1 MRNLKSYIASLL
13 FVAIGLTGCQ
23 DDFDNPVLQG
33 PEATIGANT
42 SILDLKTAYWNKTDS
57 NYIDNIDDN
66 FKNYIATIGTKE
78 NGEHIV
84 IAGRVIS
91 SDRSGNIYKNLVI
104 QDETGALTLSINQS
118 GLYNNYRIGQEVVID
133 VTNMHIGKYNGLQQ
147 LGWPDYSEE
156 YGWQATFMPFAF
168 FTQHTQLNGLPEPE
182 KVDTLLMSLE
192 NLSSADLIKS
202 QSQLVRFN
210 NVRFANE
217 DGEFADGSMAYTD
230 GSEINSNRALYD
242 ENGNTIVVRNS
253 GYASFWSDKLPVGY
267 GDVVGILSYYGTS
280 GWQLLLRSTDDCMNF
295 GNPTIA
301 PGTESNPYTVEQAI
315 ALEEAGETP
324 SGWVTGYI
332 VGAVA
337 PEVTT
342 ITTND
347 DIEWTAPFTLA
358 NTLVIAPAADV
369 NDITKCL
376 VISLPQDSKL
386 REYANLKD
394 NADNLRNQIWLLGK
408 LEKFMDTYGITG
420 NRGTVSEFKLEG
432 LEVPGGEIPAGD
444 GTENSPYNATQILG
458 GMSGSGVWGAGYIV
472 GWIDGKSITDGAK
485 FSIPATIATNV
496 LIANTPN
503 ETDLSKCVPVQLP
516 AGDLRAAVN
525 LVDNPGNFGKK
536 LYYQGN
542 LTAYFGV
549 NGLKEGTAYK
559 LEGEGGGSDTP
570 ETPAEPVTSLNETFE
585 GITSASQLKG
595 WTSKIVAG
603 DKAWYFTTFDN
614 NSYAACTAYKGKDD
628 SNGYDSWLITP
639 PLNVN
644 GMTSKTLSFDSQAA
658 YSGGAFEVYAMTTND
673 PATATLTKLDCTLA
687 TPPASGYSG
696 FVPSGEISL
705 SQFSGTIYIGFRY
718 TAETSA
724 KSMTFCI
731 DNVIVGEST
740 GGNDNPGGSETPD
753 TPTPSG
759 NTADFNTLNGGKAS
773 SSYISSTST
782 AGWTITNCAL
792 LRGTTGSDAN
802 PNFSFLGDDTV
813 FAPCLN
819 GKVGASGIVTSP
831 TIAGGIKTLTFNY
844 GFAYSDTKC
853 KFTVNIKQNGSVVQ
867 SKTEEITSITKM
879 AVYSFAMDV
888 NVSGDF
894 VIEIVNDCLSQA
906 TGNKDR
912 VAIWNLSWTN

>member
-104 QDETGALTLSINQS
+104 QDKTGALTLSINQS

-267 GDVVGILSYYGTS
+267 GDVVGILSYYGDA
-280 GWQLLLRSTDDCMNF
+280 WQLVLRSTDDCMNF
-295 GNPTIA
+295 GNPTLS

-332 VGAVA
+332 VGAVG
-337 PEVTT
+337 PDVENT
-342 ITTND
+342 ITSSN
-347 DIEWTAPFTLA
+347 DIEWGAPTTLA
-358 NTLVIAPAADV
+358 NTLVIAPADTI

-394 NADNLRNQIWLLGK
+394 NADNLGKQIWLLGK

-432 LEVPGGEIPAGD
+432 LEAPGGEIPAGD
-444 GTENSPYNATQILG
+444 GTENSPYNVTQILG
-458 GMSGSGVWGAGYIV
+458 GVSGSDVWTEGYIV
-472 GWIDGKSITDGAK
+472 GWVDGAK
-485 FSIPATIATNV
+485 IAEGSHFSVPSTSASNV
-496 LIANTPN
+496 LIADTPT
-503 ETDLSKCVPVQLP
+503 ETDYTKCVPVQLVS
-516 AGDLRAAVN
+516 GTDVRAAVN
-525 LVDNPGNFGKK
+525 LMDNPGNLGKK
-536 LYYQGN
+536 LSYKGN
-542 LTAYFGV
+542 ITTYFGV
-549 NGLKEGTAYK
+549 PGLKEGTAYK
-559 LEGEGGGSDTP
+559 LDGEGSGSETP
-570 ETPAEPVTSLNETFE
+570 ENPTTTVSYKKVTS
-585 GITSASQLKG
+585 ITSGKEYL
-595 WTSKIVAG
+595 IVANG
-603 DKAWYFTTFDN
+603 KAAQTLTGNYGYLKVADVTDNSGVIETKAGNGFVFTTTTGGYTITDAN
-614 NSYAACTAYKGKDD
+614 GKYVYMTGTYNSFNVDATMPASGAVWTVEPKSDGTFV
-628 SNGYDSWLITP
+628 IT
-639 PLNVN
+639 NAQMN
-644 GMTSKTLSFDSQAA
+644 KSIQFDSQYTSYGA
-658 YSGGAFEVYAMTTND
+658 YPDVRGTYPALYEIVDGND
-673 PATATLTKLDCTLA
+673 
-687 TPPASGYSG
+687 TP
-696 FVPSGEISL
+696 
-705 SQFSGTIYIGFRY
+705 
-718 TAETSA
+718 
-724 KSMTFCI
+724 
-731 DNVIVGEST
+731 
-740 GGNDNPGGSETPD
+740 GGNDTPD

-759 NTADFNTLNGGKAS
+759 NTADFNTMNDGKAS
-773 SSYISSTST
+773 SQYTTPFTSA
-782 AGWTITNCAL
+782 AGWTTVNCCL

-802 PNFSFLGDDTV
+802 PNFSFLGDDSV

-831 TIAGGIKTLTFNY
+831 TISGGIKTLTFNY

-879 AVYSFAMDV
+879 AVYSFTMDA
-888 NVSGDF
+888 NVTGDF

-906 TGNKDR
+906 SGNKDR